1 MWVVVAS
8 GVAVRRRGG
17 RMGGKKRGLK
27 VLRYGIEF
35 HRDGR
40 KRRRWWDGKTT
51 FLRERWAGK
60 TRPRGRIR
68 AWSRESSRRL
78 QLVMLNADAQFGSHV
93 TLTYRART
101 ETWELDEDR
110 NRRMVRRSKEDLHRF
125 LRCLRREGG
134 DYVWVQEFQERGVIH
149 YHVLFVE
156 AVAQE
161 RAAVAWARASDQA
174 HDEDVLR
181 HGVKVD
187 AVESDRGARG
197 YLSGYVGKGRQKF
210 LPPGVD
216 NAGRWW
222 GRSRS
227 LRLMELEDVVSF
239 DPKEPFMRTAE
250 VRVLRAVG
258 AYLTKVF
265 SARAGKRRVFRGGAF
280 VDFGGELAAKLQVMV
295 KRLREYYGQSPESVT
310 ELMGQFGWEPVEGG
324 AELMALPSWDPIQGG
339 VCGWGWRS

>member
-1 MWVVVAS
+1 MV
-8 GVAVRRRGG
+8 
-17 RMGGKKRGLK
+17 
-27 VLRYGIEF
+27 
-35 HRDGR
+35 
-40 KRRRWWDGKTT
+40 
-51 FLRERWAGK
+51 
-60 TRPRGRIR
+60 
-68 AWSRESSRRL
+68 
-78 QLVMLNADAQFGSHV
+78 NADAVFRSHV

-134 DYVWVQEFQERGVIH
+134 DYVWAQEFQERGVIH

-156 AVAQE
+156 AVAEE
-161 RAAVAWARASDQA
+161 RAAVVWARVIDQLQ
-174 HDEDVLR
+174 DKDVLR
-181 HGVKVD
+181 HGAKVR
-187 AVESDRGARG
+187 AVENDGGARG
-197 YLSGYVGKGRQKF
+197 YVSRYVGKGRQKF

-250 VRVLRAVG
+250 VRVLRAVA

-280 VDFGGELAAKLQVMV
+280 VDFGGELSAKLQVMV
-295 KRLREYYGQSPESVT
+295 ERLREYYGQSPESVA
-310 ELMGQFGWEPVEGG
+310 ELMAQFGWEPVEGG
-324 AELMALPSWDPIQGG
+324 AELMAQGSWEPIQGG
-339 VCGWGWRS
+339 VWGGDGGDASAGGAADGEDGESVGSVEQKTFDFGRGLAADVAAGGADGGREAPEDGGEVGAGGGSALCAQGEDG